1 MSFLKVRHVP
11 AVAMIF
17 LTGAGI
23 AFAQTGQ
30 TAPSMAVRDKTA
42 KLEIL
47 EAQIGELRRLEQ
59 QLKNGEIIAFIKE
72 KESGATY
79 PTREELLASLSA
91 FVFQVTVIRWHE
103 TGDFKILSWLA
114 DPSYIKN
121 AAAAMLA
128 KIQAE
133 SNDFL
138 SRITESRIEV
148 EKEIRL
154 LREQLEAAGFP
165 AGSLRPSDVPPGNLT
180 TKEERDAMKL
190 RADALAVE
198 QKWNADDL
206 GKIHAAIWSS
216 KTKSDLAMA
225 EGYMNDYSS
234 CHADYWA
241 KVNDLDARRKRK
253 PMTPGEYIA
262 AKDGI
267 TRILRQCLKSA
278 DGRFEGKR

>member
-11 AVAMIF
+11 AVAMIL

-30 TAPSMAVRDKTA
+30 TAPPMAVRDKTA

-47 EAQIGELRRLEQ
+47 EAQIGPLRHIEQ
-59 QLKNGEIIAFIKE
+59 QLKSGELIAFVKE
-72 KESGATY
+72 GGAAYQTKA
-79 PTREELLASLSA
+79 ELLASLSA
-91 FVFQVTVIRWHE
+91 FVIHIGVVRWHE
-103 TGDFKILSWLA
+103 TGDYNILARLA
-114 DPSYIKN
+114 DAAYIKN
-121 AAAAMLA
+121 TAAAMLA

-278 DGRFEGKR
+278 DDRFEGKR